1 MNDQGFWYLFHID
14 KKCKKS
20 ITVNQFSQYLECSI
34 YSNLSWVLQDMNLMV
49 KEYAIPD
56 LTTYFYQ
63 KRTPHLLFYR
73 VMKISKGS
81 YGALYSSFAPWLRV
95 SFSTFCMISNHKLW
109 SILTIDLRIF
119 LNGQFQV
126 QYRFTSTILSSL
138 NFTKYSLRVIVWEKK
153 TVKSFIT
160 IHKSKLLVN
169 NCKQIFRFIF
179 VRDPMPKKNK
189 WFEK

>member
-1 MNDQGFWYLFHID
+1 M
-14 KKCKKS
+14 
-20 ITVNQFSQYLECSI
+20 
-34 YSNLSWVLQDMNLMV
+34 
-49 KEYAIPD
+49 
-56 LTTYFYQ
+56 TYFHQ

-81 YGALYSSFAPWLRV
+81 YGALYSSFVPCLWV

-153 TVKSFIT
+153 TVKSFII

-169 NCKQIFRFIF
+169 NCKQIFENIF
-179 VRDPMPKKNK
+179 CPRSNVKKREC
-189 WFEK
+189 FEKLTF